1 MRMAKIRRHVAPR
14 GRWSQNVGLL
24 AWLAAAMVAMPAAA
38 LCPGDCNGDGVVAVN
53 ELIRSVNIAL
63 GSSALPICPPADRD
77 GSGTVDINEL
87 TGAVAVSL
95 EGCPATVQVYRSP
108 ETVAPSRTEGVTRG
122 VLPNGRIVEPAGR
135 QVPLETLPL
144 NLAFVPGEQ
153 YLIVSNDG
161 YRDEDGEQYVQVVDT
176 STLSLTKTPT
186 GTGEFLGLA
195 LTPDG
200 SRAFVAQ
207 DTDDGP
213 VVLSLHL
220 TGNTAVVD
228 PQPLAQL
235 PRGSFPTGMTIS
247 PDGHHLYVLGMVSNA
262 LYSIDLD
269 TGTLHEA
276 GAAVGNYPYGV
287 ILSGDGTR
295 AYVSV
300 WGMNNGVST
309 TPDPV
314 PAPLPPLLPN
324 DNARS
329 AVAVVDLTNPDS
341 PALQQYIP
349 IARSFA
355 VDNVNIMGGTHPSA
369 MRLSPDGKLLYVT
382 ATNVDLL
389 VAVDTTT
396 LQTVAEIPLN
406 LFESGPLLTQ
416 LQGLYPNSIA
426 VTPDGRRLYIADAG
440 INAVQII
447 DADPDARQF
456 TPAGFIPAGW
466 YPTAVLL
473 SGDGKRLYVANG
485 KATGLGPNGG
495 PEFDKLGLT
504 SDSIHQ
510 LLKGSLSV
518 IDGVDTYDG
527 AAGQQLVR
535 ARSGFDPVEVRWT
548 DGQPDSGQV
557 TRGNPVP
564 IDFGSAPSDLIR
576 YVVFILKENR
586 TYDHLFGSF
595 TGANGDPDLE
605 MYGEAIT
612 PNAHALARQFAMG
625 DNFFNDGDVSTSGH
639 EWADQGNCSD
649 WTEKLW
655 PPNYDRTL
663 PSSVLE
669 QGQDQFTKNGFFF
682 QALERQGVP
691 YRVYGETL
699 ALLSR
704 FAAGDSGKGVSS
716 LLPPLLQ
723 AFKGVPTEDQIF
735 EIANGNIEAL
745 RDQGVD
751 TDLIRTALFPNQ
763 NLDFPSNI
771 LASFTDVQRAQI
783 FQNELQ
789 TFNASG
795 QFPRFVHIWLPT
807 DHTFGGDPGSPTPRS
822 AVADNDAGMGMI
834 VDALSR
840 SPFWPHMAIF
850 ITEDDPQGGEDHVAT
865 HRTVDYVISPYV
877 KHGYVSHVHHSSMS
891 MTKTMELLLGVKPMS
906 EYDRYATDMRDYF
919 TATPD
924 LTPYAALPR
933 TFPPEVNPSAT
944 SARNRYLRQ
953 AAEMS
958 EGIDWGQVDQ
968 AGWKLAEILRL
979 IHIGEAAPSDVSP
992 WGAGWIVAGL
1002 IVVLGLTSLAWRRG
1016 LFLHLRPAAPNSGE

>member
-1 MRMAKIRRHVAPR
+1 
-14 GRWSQNVGLL
+14 VGIFS
-24 AWLAAAMVAMPAAA
+24 WLTAAMAATPAAA
-38 LCPGDCNGDGVVAVN
+38 LCPADCNGDGMVAINDLV
-53 ELIRSVNIAL
+53 RSVNIAL
-63 GSSALPICPPADRD
+63 GSSALQVCPPADRD
-77 GSGTVDINEL
+77 GSGTIDITEL
-87 TGAVAVSL
+87 TGAVLVSL

-108 ETVAPSRTEGVTRG
+108 ETVAPSGTQGVTRG
-122 VLPNGRIVEPAGR
+122 VLPNGRIVEPAGS
-135 QVPLETLPL
+135 QVALETLPL
-144 NLAFVPGEQ
+144 NLALVPDER

-176 STLSLTKTPT
+176 STLALTKTPT

-207 DTDDGP
+207 DTDNGP
-213 VVLSLHL
+213 VVLSLHVV
-220 TGNTAVVD
+220 GNGAMVD
-228 PQPLAQL
+228 PQPLAHL
-235 PRGSFPTGMTIS
+235 PNGSFPTGMAMS
-247 PDGHHLYVLGMVSNA
+247 PDGHHLYVLGMVTNT
-262 LYSIDLD
+262 LYSIDVD
-269 TGTLHEA
+269 TGTVTEA
-276 GAAVGNYPYGV
+276 NAKVGNYPYGV
-287 ILSGDGTR
+287 ILSADGTR

-300 WGMNNGVST
+300 WGINNGVYDKNA
-309 TPDPV
+309 DPV
-314 PAPLPPLLPN
+314 PAPLPPLYPN
-324 DNARS
+324 DDARS
-329 AVAVVDLTNPDS
+329 AVAVVDLTNPAT
-341 PALQQYIP
+341 PVLQQFIP
-349 IARSFA
+349 IARSLA
-355 VDNVNIMGGTHPSA
+355 IDNVTIAGGSHPSA

-389 VAVDTTT
+389 VVIDTTT
-396 LQTVAEIPLN
+396 LETVAEVPLN
-406 LFESGPLLTQ
+406 VFESGPLPTQ

-426 VTPDGRRLYIADAG
+426 VTADGRRLYLADAG

-447 DADPDARQF
+447 DVNPDARQF

-527 AAGQQLVR
+527 AAGQSLVR
-535 ARSGFDPVEVRWT
+535 ARSGFDPVELRWT
-548 DGQPDSGQV
+548 DGQPDAGEV
-557 TRGNPVP
+557 ARGNPVP
-564 IDFGSAPSDLIR
+564 IEFGSASSDQIQ

-586 TYDHLFGSF
+586 TYDQLFGSF
-595 TGANGDPDLE
+595 AGANGEPDLE
-605 MYGEAIT
+605 MYGETVT

-704 FAAGDSGKGVSS
+704 FAAGDDGKGVSS
-716 LLPPLLQ
+716 LLQPLVQ
-723 AFKGVPTEDQIF
+723 AFHGAPTEDQIF
-735 EIANGNIEAL
+735 TIANGEIETL
-745 RDQGVD
+745 RAQGVD
-751 TDLIRTALFPNQ
+751 VDLIRSAIFPKQ

-771 LASFTDVQRAQI
+771 LPNFTDVQRAEI

-789 TFNASG
+789 TFSASG

-822 AVADNDAGMGMI
+822 AVADNDAGLGMI
-834 VDALSR
+834 VDALSH

-850 ITEDDPQGGEDHVAT
+850 VTEDDPQGGEDHVAT
-865 HRTVDYVISPYV
+865 HRTVDYVVSPYV
-877 KHGYVSHVHHSSMS
+877 NHGYVSHVHHSSMS

-906 EYDRYATDMRDYF
+906 QYDRYATDMRDYF
-919 TATPD
+919 TSTPD
-924 LTPYAALPR
+924 LTPYTALPR
-933 TFPPEVNPSAT
+933 TFPPEVNPSAAN
-944 SARNRYLRQ
+944 ARNHYLRQ

-958 EGIDWGQVDQ
+958 AGIDWGQVDQ

-979 IHIGEAAPSDVSP
+979 IHIGEAAPSDVTAWSS
-992 WGAGWIVAGL
+992 WILAGVIAA
-1002 IVVLGLTSLAWRRG
+1002 LGFTSLAWRRRWTFG
-1016 LFLHLRPAAPNSGE
+1016 RQLRWLGQRS